1 MIQIFNFPWQVCKAL
16 AHFASKD
23 ACRSALQCVSME
35 IQENRLIFCATD
47 GRRMLGMVYFDAQY
61 VFDAAEPVKVSIPLV
76 FIKEMG
82 EAKLGTKLE
91 NAVLTVELLDEDTG
105 ECQLELE
112 ALHKKMSWRA
122 RSGDEL
128 FPNWRACCDASV
140 QLRRGSGALNAD
152 LMADISKVWKTLGE
166 AGVPSVATYC
176 TDDLSAVYVR
186 FLKDD
191 RLFAL
196 VMPLRVDE
204 ELFPV
209 VSWPDWACG
218 EPGVGFH
225 FDTPEDDRAGGDDDL
240 DPLTGKAIELLVK
253 TQRASTAMLQ
263 RRLRIGYNRAARL
276 MESLEVAGI
285 VGPENG
291 STPREVLVTEVPA
304 DDSDDEGGE
313 S

>member
-23 ACRSALQCVSME
+23 ACRVALQCVAME

-47 GRRMLGMVYFDAQY
+47 GTRLIGMVYYDAEY
-61 VFDAAEPVKVSIPLV
+61 IFAGDEPLKVAIPLV

-105 ECQLELE
+105 QCQLELE
-112 ALHKKMSWRA
+112 ALHKQMSWRA
-122 RSGDEL
+122 RSSDEL
-128 FPNWRACCDASV
+128 FPNWRAICDASV

-166 AGVPSVATYC
+166 FGVPSVATYC
-176 TDDLSAVYVR
+176 TDDASAVYVR

-218 EPGVGFH
+218 EPGVGFN
-225 FDTPEDDRAGGDDDL
+225 FDKPEDDAAGGDDDL
-240 DPLTGKAIELLVK
+240 DPLISQATELLVR
-253 TQRASTAMLQ
+253 TQRASTASLQ
-263 RRLRIGYNRAARL
+263 RHLRIGYNRAARL
-276 MESLEVAGI
+276 QEQLEQAGI
-285 VGPENG
+285 VGPDNG
-291 STPREVLVTEVPA
+291 ATPREVLVTEVPA
-304 DDSDDEGGE
+304 DDSDEGGE